1 MGLSFYNRRNLR
13 KHLPEPGMKTGLLIM
28 LVIALAFAGAAIGG
42 LYAFD
47 RSRENVIAEG
57 ISAAGVDLSGM
68 TTEEARAALERNIR
82 RPLTRPLTIKYREHG
97 VLLSARAAGVHVDVQ
112 RTVARALKRSRAGN
126 FLTRSWRDLNG
137 DGVEARIPLS
147 ITYSAA
153 AVDDVVARLTRSLD
167 VKPREA
173 KVSASA
179 TGVKVFRSRDGREVR
194 TKQLERRIALHLV
207 RPTADRVVRIP
218 IRVLKPKM
226 TTAELRSKYSRFI
239 GISRA
244 RFELRLFVN
253 LKLAKVYPI
262 SVGQIG
268 YDTPSGLYNVRNKA
282 VNPSWF
288 VPNKRWAGDL
298 AGKVIPPGPENPIK
312 ARWMGIYNGAGI
324 HGTDAVDSI
333 GRRASH
339 GCIRML
345 IPHVVELY
353 ERVPLGTPV
362 YIS

>member
-1 MGLSFYNRRNLR
+1 MKKGLAVL
-13 KHLPEPGMKTGLLIM
+13 
-28 LVIALAFAGAAIGG
+28 LVIAVAFAGAAVGA

-57 ISAAGVDLSGM
+57 ITAAGVDLGGL
-68 TTEEARAALERNIR
+68 TVAEARAALDNRVLR
-82 RPLTRPLTIKYREHG
+82 PLSRPLTVRYREHG
-97 VLLSARAAGVHVDVQ
+97 VLLSARAAGVRVDVEE
-112 RTVARALKRSRAGN
+112 TVAAALEKSRTGN

-137 DGVEARIPLS
+137 DGVEARIPLR
-147 ITYSAA
+147 ITYSAG
-153 AVDDVVARLTRSLD
+153 VVSTIVSNLEKSLY

-173 KVSASA
+173 RMKTSA
-179 TGVKVFRSRDGREVR
+179 TGIGLFRSRNGREVLTR
-194 TKQLERRIALHLV
+194 QLERRIASHLV
-207 RPTADRVVRIP
+207 RPGSDRVVRIP
-218 IRVLKPKM
+218 IRVLKPKV

-239 GISRA
+239 GISRS
-244 RFELRLFVN
+244 RFELRFFVD
-253 LKLAKVYPI
+253 LKLTKVYRI

-268 YDTPSGLYNVRNKA
+268 YDTPAGLYHVRNKA

-288 VPNKRWAGDL
+288 VPNKPWAGKL
-298 AGKVIPPGPENPIK
+298 AGKVIPPGPDNPIK

-345 IPHVVELY
+345 VPDVTELY
-353 ERVPLGTPV
+353 ERVPVGTPV

>member
-1 MGLSFYNRRNLR
+1 MKGLIA
-13 KHLPEPGMKTGLLIM
+13 T
-28 LVIALAFAGAAIGG
+28 LVIALAFAGAAIGA

-47 RSRENVIAEG
+47 RSRADVIAEG
-57 ISAAGVDLSGM
+57 ITAGGVDLSGM
-68 TTEEARAALERNIR
+68 TVDEARAALDDSIVRPLS
-82 RPLTRPLTIKYREHG
+82 RPLTVRYREHG
-97 VLLSARAAGVHVDVQ
+97 VLLTSQAAGVRADVKT
-112 RTVARALKRSRAGN
+112 TVARALERSRAGN

-137 DGVEARIPLS
+137 ERMNARLPLR
-147 ITYSAA
+147 ITYSAKV
-153 AVDDVVARLTRSLD
+153 VDRVVSKLTKSLY

-179 TGVKVFRSRDGREVR
+179 TGVKIFRSREGREVR
-194 TKQLERRIALHLV
+194 ALSLERRMAAHLV
-207 RPTADRVVRIP
+207 HPERDRVVRIP
-218 IRVLKPKM
+218 IRVLKPKV
-226 TTAELRSKYSRFI
+226 TTAELRSQYSRFI

-244 RFELRLFVN
+244 RFELRFFVN

-262 SVGQIG
+262 SVGQVG
-268 YDTPSGLYNVRNKA
+268 YDTPAGLYQVQNKA

-288 VPNKRWAGDL
+288 VPNKPWAGKL

-345 IPHVVELY
+345 VPHVEELY
-353 ERVPLGTPV
+353 DQIPVGTPV

>member
-1 MGLSFYNRRNLR
+1 
-13 KHLPEPGMKTGLLIM
+13 MKTGLLIV
-28 LVIALAFAGAAIGG
+28 LGIALAFAGAAIGG

-47 RSRENVIAEG
+47 RSRDNVIAEG
-57 ISAAGVDLSGM
+57 ITAAGIDLSGM
-68 TTEEARAALERNIR
+68 TTDEARAALELGIR
-82 RPLTRPLTIKYREHG
+82 RPLSRPLTIKYRQHG
-97 VLLSARAAGVHVDVQ
+97 VLLSAKAAGVEVDVEE
-112 RTVARALKRSRAGN
+112 TVANALERSRAGN

-137 DGVEARIPLS
+137 DGVEARIPLRIS
-147 ITYSAA
+147 YSAA
-153 AVDDVVARLTRSLD
+153 VVDNIVARLTKSLR

-173 KVSASA
+173 RVSASA
-179 TGVKVFRSRDGREVR
+179 TGVKIFRSRDGREVR
-194 TKQLERRIALHLV
+194 EKQLERRIAKHLV
-207 RPTADRVVRIP
+207 RPEAKRTVRIP
-218 IRVLKPKM
+218 IRVLKPKT

-239 GISRA
+239 GISRD
-244 RFELRLFVN
+244 RFELRLFVD
-253 LKLAKVYPI
+253 LKLVKVYRI

-268 YDTPSGLYNVRNKA
+268 YDTPGGMYNVVNKA

-288 VPNKRWAGDL
+288 VPNKPWAGKL

-345 IPHVVELY
+345 IPDVVELY
-353 ERVPLGTPV
+353 DRIPVGTPV